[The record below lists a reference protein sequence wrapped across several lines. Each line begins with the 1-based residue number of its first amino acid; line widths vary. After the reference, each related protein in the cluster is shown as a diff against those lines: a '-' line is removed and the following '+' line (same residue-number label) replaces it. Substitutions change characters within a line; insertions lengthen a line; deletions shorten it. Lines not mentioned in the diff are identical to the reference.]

1 MLGVL
6 VIIHEGGHFLVAK
19 LFKIKVNEFSV
30 GFGKC
35 IWSKTMKGTMY
46 SLRLIP
52 LGGYVSMEGEES
64 PSEEEGSFSKA
75 SFWKKMGVVLAG
87 PIVNIVFGLV
97 VYFILISIIYNVEIA
112 GNATMRFIGTFL
124 DSIKTLI
131 SGGASMDDLAGP
143 VGIAS
148 IVSQTSGLADF
159 IYLLSVISL
168 SLGITNIL
176 PIPPLDG
183 GKLLIYIIE
192 AIKRKP
198 LKEETSLRLQMLGFI
213 FIMGLSIF
221 VMWNDVTRII

>member
-1 MLGVL
+1 
-6 VIIHEGGHFLVAK
+6 
-19 LFKIKVNEFSV
+19 
-30 GFGKC
+30 
-35 IWSKTMKGTMY
+35 
-46 SLRLIP
+46 
-52 LGGYVSMEGEES
+52 
-64 PSEEEGSFSKA
+64 
-75 SFWKKMGVVLAG
+75 MGVVLAG

-143 VGIAS
+143 VGIAT

-168 SLGITNIL
+168 SLGLTNLL

-183 GKLLIYIIE
+183 GKVVIYIIE
-192 AIKRKP
+192 AIRRKP
-198 LKEETSLRLQMLGFI
+198 MKEKTEVTIQMLGFAI
-213 FIMGLSIF
+213 LIGLSIF
-221 VMWNDVTRII
+221 VTYNDILRIF